1 MNFVQ
6 MTISNRRVVFGRGSN
21 HAPLTETSGRQQP
34 MNVVK
39 AQRDYNAQLV
49 RAMTCILFP
58 SDARIRLQ
66 VGFVWTMRTSWG
78 AGATCFLKNCMYKI
92 IIRIINIVHQ

>member
-21 HAPLTETSGRQQP
+21 HAQLTETSGRQQP

-49 RAMTCILFP
+49 RAMTYTLF
-58 SDARIRLQ
+58 STVARIRFQ
-66 VGFVWTMRTSWG
+66 ACFVRTKGALWG
-78 AGATCFLKNCMYKI
+78 AGVSCLLSKVAFTNNYT
-92 IIRIINIVHQ
+92 ND